1 MQKIHNIMDQIT
13 WRREYGMIKIIAL
26 DLDDTLLLTDCTIPK
41 ETVSVL
47 QKAAKYGVKVVIAT
61 GRIYPSAKIYAE
73 EIGTKCPIIC
83 YNGAMIRENR
93 EGILFS
99 AGLSPALI
107 HQIAVFCKQNDLYL
121 QLYSE
126 DKIVVEKICDKTL
139 ADPDS
144 KVTDIIEIGDLTK
157 GELDSSPKMMIFDD
171 PTRLKVVQQELENR
185 FSDQL
190 YIATSKE
197 YLLEMM
203 PKGVSKKNT
212 LKRYAES
219 LGIRREEIM
228 ACGDNTNDLEMVEWA
243 GTGVAVANAVPE
255 LKTAADYISSEERS
269 YGVAEAVRNLVL
281 KEYRGMKK
289 DL

>member
-1 MQKIHNIMDQIT
+1 
-13 WRREYGMIKIIAL
+13 MIKIIAL
-26 DLDDTLLLTDCTIPK
+26 DLDDTLLLPDCTIPK

-73 EIGTKCPIIC
+73 EIGTECPIIC

-157 GELDSSPKMMIFDD
+157 GKLDPSPKMMIFDD
-171 PTRLKVVQQELENR
+171 PTRLKVIQQELENR

-281 KEYRGMKK
+281 KQYETIKK